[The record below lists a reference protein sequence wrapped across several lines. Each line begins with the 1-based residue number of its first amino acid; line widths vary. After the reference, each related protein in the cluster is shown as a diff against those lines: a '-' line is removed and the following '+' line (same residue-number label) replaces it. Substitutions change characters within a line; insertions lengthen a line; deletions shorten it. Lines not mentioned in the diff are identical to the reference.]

1 MNECTKKISTSS
13 QEALVEETPNVG
25 LNGGP
30 VKPLDGGWGWV
41 VCLACFIGNLTDK
54 IIAIITYISR
64 NNMKGHFKVN
74 FVADGLVYSFGVFI
88 KPLSEVNVN
97 RNIQNYTFH
106 ENSSFVISSSISK
119 SPYPKC
125 RWLVQLL
132 E

>member
-1 MNECTKKISTSS
+1 MNESTNKISTSS

-64 NNMKGHFKVN
+64 NNMKGHFKGN

-88 KPLSEVNVN
+88 KPLSEVNVICN
-97 RNIQNYTFH
+97 LQIKTNHFMTTK
-106 ENSSFVISSSISK
+106 V
-119 SPYPKC
+119 
-125 RWLVQLL
+125 L
-132 E
+132 

>member
-13 QEALVEETPNVG
+13 QEALVEEPPNDG

-54 IIAIITYISR
+54 IIAIITWNILR
-64 NNMKGHFKVN
+64 NNMKGHLKGN

-88 KPLSEVNVN
+88 KPLSEVNVICN
-97 RNIQNYTFH
+97 LQIKTNHFMTTQ
-106 ENSSFVISSSISK
+106 V
-119 SPYPKC
+119 
-125 RWLVQLL
+125 L
-132 E
+132 